1 MSTDTSLVARSH
13 EENWL
18 PILELAVEEVFEI
31 MLGSRVKPAAKSGYA
46 HSAGGFTA
54 MVGLAGG
61 LCGIL
66 TFSSDRDTAR
76 ELAKCMLGP
85 EIADSE
91 EQVSDALGE
100 ICNMI
105 AGNFKNKL
113 AGTDGRCML
122 SVPTVIK
129 GEEYSFRSLADGE
142 NLETVMLFGEAPV
155 SVTLQ
160 LHS

>member
-1 MSTDTSLVARSH
+1 MSTNISLTVRSR

-31 MLGSRVKPAAKSGYA
+31 MLGCRVKPVANATHES
-46 HSAGGFTA
+46 SEEFTA
-54 MVGLAGG
+54 MVGLAGA

-66 TFSSDRDTAR
+66 TVSCDGKAAR
-76 ELAKCMLGP
+76 GVATCMLGP
-85 EIADSE
+85 EIANSPD
-91 EQVSDALGE
+91 QVSDAMGE

-113 AGTDGRCML
+113 AGTDGRCVL

-129 GEEYSFRSLADGE
+129 GEEYCVRSLADGDS
-142 NLETVMLFGEAPV
+142 LQTVMHFQDSQLII
-155 SVTLQ
+155 TLQ

>member
-1 MSTDTSLVARSH
+1 MSTDTSLAARSH

-31 MLGSRVKPAAKSGYA
+31 MLCQRIKPAAKGENA
-46 HSAGGFTA
+46 TAGEFTA
-54 MVGLAGG
+54 MVGLAGA

-66 TFSSDRDTAR
+66 TFSCDRKTAR
-76 ELAKCMLGP
+76 EVAVCMLGP

-129 GEEYSFRSLADGE
+129 GEEYSVRSLADGE
-142 NLETVMLFGEAPV
+142 NLETVMLFGGAPV
-155 SVTLQ
+155 SVCLR

>member
-1 MSTDTSLVARSH
+1 MNTDISLLTRSR

-31 MLGSRVKPAAKSGYA
+31 MLGCRVRPGTKTDGLVSG
-46 HSAGGFTA
+46 GCTA
-54 MVGLAGG
+54 MVGLAGS

-66 TFSSDRDTAR
+66 TFSCDAKTSR

-85 EIADSE
+85 EVANSDNE
-91 EQVSDALGE
+91 VSDALGE
-100 ICNMI
+100 ICNMV

-113 AGTDGRCML
+113 SHADGACML

-129 GEEYSFRSLADGE
+129 GDEYSLRSLADGM
-142 NLETVMLFGEAPV
+142 NLKTTMLFSDS
-155 SVTLQ
+155 SVTVCLQ
-160 LHS
+160 LHN

>member
-1 MSTDTSLVARSH
+1 MSTDTSLLVRSH

-18 PILELAVEEVFEI
+18 PVLELAVEEVFEI
-31 MLGSRVKPAAKSGYA
+31 MVGQRVKPAPKSETIPP
-46 HSAGGFTA
+46 GGFTA
-54 MVGLAGG
+54 MVGIAGA

-66 TFSSDRDTAR
+66 TVSCDKKTAR
-76 ELAKCMLGP
+76 EIGKCMLGP
-85 EIADSE
+85 EITDSE

-100 ICNMI
+100 VCNMI

-113 AGTDGRCML
+113 SSANQSCML

-129 GEEYSFRSLADGE
+129 GDEYSYRSLADGE
-142 NLETVMLFGEAPV
+142 SLETVMLFGDAPL
-155 SVTLQ
+155 SVCLQ

>member
-1 MSTDTSLVARSH
+1 MNTDISLLSRSH

-31 MLGSRVKPAAKSGYA
+31 MLGCRVKPGTKTES
-46 HSAGGFTA
+46 STNGGCTA
-54 MVGLAGG
+54 MVGLAGS

-66 TFSSDRDTAR
+66 TFSCDSKTAR

-85 EIADSE
+85 EVANSDNE
-91 EQVSDALGE
+91 VSDALGE
-100 ICNMI
+100 ICNMV

-113 AGTDGRCML
+113 SHADGACML

-129 GEEYSFRSLADGE
+129 GDQYSLRSLADGE
-142 NLETVMLFGEAPV
+142 NLETTMLFAD
-155 SVTLQ
+155 STVTVCLQ
-160 LHS
+160 LHN

>member
-1 MSTDTSLVARSH
+1 MSTETTLAVRSH

-31 MLGSRVKPAAKSGYA
+31 MLGQRVKPVSAAEHEPKRE
-46 HSAGGFTA
+46 FTA

-66 TFSSDRDTAR
+66 TLACAGNTAR
-76 ELAKCMLGP
+76 EMTKCMLSA

-91 EQVSDALGE
+91 DQVSDALGE
-100 ICNMI
+100 ISNMI

-129 GEEYSFRSLADGE
+129 GEEYSVRSLADGG
-142 NLETVMLFGEAPV
+142 NLETVILFEDEAVAV
-155 SVTLQ
+155 SLQ

>member
-1 MSTDTSLVARSH
+1 MTTDTSLAVRSQ

-18 PILELAVEEVFEI
+18 PVLELAVEEVFEI
-31 MLGSRVKPAAKSGYA
+31 MLGCRVKPAPRSE
-46 HSAGGFTA
+46 HQPCSEFTA
-54 MVGLAGG
+54 MVGLAGA

-66 TFSSDRDTAR
+66 TVCCQRKTAR

-85 EIADSE
+85 DIADAE

-113 AGTDGRCML
+113 AGSDGRCML
-122 SVPTVIK
+122 SIPTVIQG
-129 GEEYSFRSLADGE
+129 GEFTFYSLADGD
-142 NLETVMLFGEAPV
+142 NLETVMLFENEPV
-155 SVTLQ
+155 TVN
-160 LHS
+160 LHLHG

>member
-1 MSTDTSLVARSH
+1 MTTDTSLAVRSH

-31 MLGSRVKPAAKSGYA
+31 MLGHRVKPAEGLQKVGSTE
-46 HSAGGFTA
+46 FTA
-54 MVGLAGG
+54 MVGLAGA

-66 TFSSDRDTAR
+66 TLCCDRKTAR
-76 ELAKCMLGP
+76 QLASCMLGP
-85 EIADSE
+85 EIADCE
-91 EQVSDALGE
+91 DQVSDALGE

-129 GEEYSFRSLADGE
+129 GEEYIFYSLADGDC
-142 NLETVMLFGEAPV
+142 LETIMLFEQAPV
-155 SVTLQ
+155 TVSLQ